1 MGDNM
6 KDKDINSLML
16 EMKKNSISLK
26 KFLIVYCGLYSDTMI
41 NSNISHKDVKIL
53 LPEIRRISFD
63 KLVSNRY
70 MLYNG
75 EVIAVKDSNDSVL
88 PYINLKLKIDKI
100 SYFDCECNHTIN
112 DEVPYDIEDLNI
124 YSLEKLLKESKDN
137 KDLISLKKIRNVIL
151 QRTSS
156 VKEYKYKKNTMKG
169 NDKND

>member
-1 MGDNM
+1 M
-6 KDKDINSLML
+6 KDKDISKLIF

-26 KFLIVYCGLYSDTMI
+26 KFLIVYCGLYNENMV
-41 NSNISHKDVKIL
+41 NSNLSHKDIKIL
-53 LPEIRRISFD
+53 LPEIRRISFE

-88 PYINLKLKIDKI
+88 PYINPKLKIDEI
-100 SYFDCECNHTIN
+100 SYYDCECDQRIEDVIPSN
-112 DEVPYDIEDLNI
+112 IEDLNI

-137 KDLISLKKIRNVIL
+137 KDLVSLKKVRNIIL
-151 QRTSS
+151 QRTSR

-169 NDKND
+169 IDEND